1 MKKSDAVFILNG
13 PNLNLLGTREP
24 HLYGKETLAD
34 IRKSCEKKA
43 RELSVSVDF
52 RQSNHEGEII
62 DWIHEAGNKASGII
76 INPAGYGHTSI
87 AMMDALLAIKIPAIE
102 VHLSNIYKR
111 EEFRHHTFTS
121 RAVRGIISGLGSQG
135 YLFALDALVNG

>member
-1 MKKSDAVFILNG
+1 MKKSGKIYILNG

-34 IRKSCEKKA
+34 IKKSCEKKA
-43 RELSVSVDF
+43 RTLSFSIEF
-52 RQSNHEGEII
+52 RQSNHEGDLI
-62 DWIHEAGNKASGII
+62 DWIQEAGKQGAGLI

-87 AMMDALLAIKIPAIE
+87 AIMDALLAIKIPAIE

-111 EEFRHHTFTS
+111 EEFRHHTYSS
-121 RAVRGIISGLGSQG
+121 RAVRGLISGLGSQG
-135 YLFALDALVNG
+135 YLLALEALAEA